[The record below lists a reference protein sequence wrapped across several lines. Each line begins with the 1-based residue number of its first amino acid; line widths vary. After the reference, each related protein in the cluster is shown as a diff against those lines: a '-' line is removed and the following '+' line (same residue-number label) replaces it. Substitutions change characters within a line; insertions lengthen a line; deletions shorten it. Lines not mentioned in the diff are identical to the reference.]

1 MGHTP
6 SGSVWRIITRLPV
19 MVAILTVGAL
29 PGCTPGGGEAPGTE
43 QIAERAGD
51 PPAGTPGSSGTRR
64 TINLLANDHPWIH
77 HIAEHLS
84 DFTRE
89 TGIVVNVEVYP
100 EEQFRAKRTVEM
112 LSGISEFDL
121 FMIMPGNSLS
131 EYHHRG
137 WVEPLERFMTG
148 ADGAGTGGNAPDG
161 AGAGTSGTETNGLVL
176 ERDDF
181 FPAALAAGVRDGKLY
196 SVPILLETSILAY
209 NRELF
214 DRYDLSVPRTMAEL
228 ETTAKLAYERSDRQ
242 IYGITMRGRGAS
254 ATSQWSD
261 FLHSFGGT
269 WFDDDGNAAI
279 HTPESIAALE
289 TYGRLLRLYGPRD
302 ATGNGWY
309 ESLSLFIRGEAAM
322 IFDANVFRTHYED
335 ETQSSIADHVG
346 YAMLP
351 AGPVGSVPHISHWGL
366 AISSGSQRQE
376 AAWRFI
382 VWAAA
387 PDQAIRAHRAG
398 IPSALESVW
407 DSPEAAG
414 DADTVEASE
423 WIAASTGSYAIA
435 THMWNPPVI
444 QVEEARTAVG
454 EAIVAAILDQD
465 VQDAAENAS
474 RALDRLQVIE

>member
-1 MGHTP
+1 MRHTP
-6 SGSVWRIITRLPV
+6 FGNVRRIITRLPV
-19 MVAILTVGAL
+19 MVAILTLGVL
-29 PGCTPGGGEAPGTE
+29 PGCAPGDGEAPGTE
-43 QIAERAGD
+43 QATERAGD
-51 PPAGTPGSSGTRR
+51 SSDDSPGPSGTRT

-84 DFTRE
+84 EFTRE

-137 WVEPLERFMTG
+137 WVEPLERVMTG
-148 ADGAGTGGNAPDG
+148 TGI
-161 AGAGTSGTETNGLVL
+161 VL

-214 DRYDLSVPRTMAEL
+214 KRYDLSVPRTMTEL
-228 ETTAKLAYERSDRQ
+228 EATAKLAYERSDRQ
-242 IYGITMRGRGAS
+242 VYGITMRGRGAS

-261 FLHSFGGT
+261 FLHSYGGT
-269 WFDDDGNAAI
+269 WFDDGGNAAI
-279 HTPESIAALE
+279 HSPESIAALE

-346 YAMLP
+346 YAILP
-351 AGPVGSVPHISHWGL
+351 AGPAGTVPHISHWGL

-387 PDQAIRAHRAG
+387 PDRAIRAHRAG

-407 DSPEAAG
+407 DSPEASREA
-414 DADTVEASE
+414 ATVEATE
-423 WIAASTGSYAIA
+423 WVAASTGSYAIA
-435 THMWNPPVI
+435 THLWNPPVI
-444 QVEEARTAVG
+444 QVEDARTAVG

-465 VQDAAENAS
+465 VHDAAENAS

>member
-6 SGSVWRIITRLPV
+6 FGSVWRIITRLPV
-19 MVAILTVGAL
+19 IVVILTVSVL
-29 PGCTPGGGEAPGTE
+29 PGCVPRGGEAAGTE
-43 QIAERAGD
+43 QTAERAAD
-51 PPAGTPGSSGTRR
+51 HPGSSGTRR

-89 TGIVVNVEVYP
+89 TGIIVNVEVYP

-148 ADGAGTGGNAPDG
+148 ADGGGSERDG
-161 AGAGTSGTETNGLVL
+161 AGADTSRAEHNSLVL

-214 DRYDLSVPRTMAEL
+214 DRYDLSVPRTMTEL

-279 HTPESIAALE
+279 HSPESIAALE

-335 ETQSSIADHVG
+335 DVQSSIADHVG

-351 AGPVGSVPHISHWGL
+351 AGPAGSVPHISHWGL
-366 AISSGSQRQE
+366 AISSGSRRQD

-387 PDQAIRAHRAG
+387 PDRAIRAHRAG

-407 DSPEAAG
+407 DSPEASR
-414 DADTVEASE
+414 DADTVEATE
-423 WIAASTGSYAIA
+423 WVAASTGSYAIA
-435 THMWNPPVI
+435 THLWNPPVI
-444 QVEEARTAVG
+444 QVEDARAVVG

-465 VQDAAENAS
+465 VHDAAKNAS
-474 RALDRLQVIE
+474 RGLDRLQVIE